1 MKEIEQSRISTLGS
15 RRCFQTRPTRARPGA
30 AFTLIELLVVIAI
43 IAILAGM
50 LLPVLGKAKAKAQ
63 GIQCLGNMKQMGLA
77 WLMYAD
83 DHQGRLAPNRG
94 DVAGQHDSAWVRGNM
109 QLRLADWPDHTNLVY
124 LREGHLGSYLSSDTG
139 VYKCPGDRT
148 TVMIGG
154 RRYSWVRSVGMNCY
168 LTSHFSERA
177 LLYRVHFK
185 LTEIQRPSGLFVF
198 LDERAD
204 TLDNNMFNV
213 GDEGIDPVDLARLRR
228 TELPANYHGNSASF
242 SFADGHAEAHKW
254 TRTMPPMSQQHLP
267 MQSNHKFPIS
277 ANNPDIIW
285 LFQRTT
291 TLK

>member
-1 MKEIEQSRISTLGS
+1 MKANRS
-15 RRCFQTRPTRARPGA
+15 

-43 IAILAGM
+43 IAILAGL
-50 LLPVLGKAKAKAQ
+50 LLPALSKAKAKAQ
-63 GIQCLGNMKQMGLA
+63 GIQCLSKMKQMGLA

-83 DHQGRLAPNRG
+83 DNEDRLAPNRG
-94 DVAGQHDSAWVRGNM
+94 DVGGEHDSQWVRGNM
-109 QLRLADWPDHTNLVY
+109 QLGLADWPDHTNLVY

-148 TVMIGG
+148 TAIIGG
-154 RRYSWVRSVGMNCY
+154 RRYPWVRSIGMNCY
-168 LTSHFSERA
+168 LASHFSERD
-177 LLYRVHFK
+177 LPYRVHFK
-185 LTEIQRPSGLFVF
+185 LSEIQRPSGLFVF

-213 GDEGIDPVDLARLRR
+213 GDEGIDPVDPARVRW

-242 SFADGHAEAHKW
+242 SFADGHAEVHRW
-254 TRTMPPMSQQHLP
+254 MRPMPRVSQQHLP

-285 LFQRTT
+285 LFEKTT
-291 TLK
+291 TRK